1 MRIPRLLTILGPAS
15 VLYVLAARAS
25 SNTAAS
31 PDWFLV
37 LLSLALSLT
46 PLAALGSWSS
56 RRGASRLAF
65 MGVSLAIAMASAR
78 TASPLLELTHDIA
91 WLLAVLTM
99 LDLVLPRDTGP
110 LVRYGALGALA
121 LAAFVG
127 AGLAR
132 QGLLP
137 EMTFAVVVV
146 LGILATGALH
156 QIVLVGRGHVVE
168 GGLSG
173 IALAALS
180 VGLAYCWFG
189 PFEGVLATTVEFGVA
204 SLLWLGHLA
213 WLDPG
218 WRSLRRV
225 GVPVV
230 IASALCFAVTLVFA
244 PDAPLARWQLGL
256 FALGSGV
263 LWWLTF
269 SLVRRLSNRAV
280 WSTAGRL
287 ADAAEAARTRLAGG
301 AALDEVAV
309 GTLVPFGKVF
319 EDGKGSPPELY
330 TLEPSLRL
338 RLDTGE
344 RANIRPAKAPAAIT
358 RALLADGHQGVLD
371 LVDLRARVVREPS
384 IRELVN
390 AMEDHGLGCALKC
403 VHLDHVEGVLL
414 LPRGDRSEA
423 LSGTELDELGR
434 LADLLGGALASALAQ
449 RRADTHIHELSTL
462 RREAE
467 DRITALE
474 GELDQLRGQCEVLGR
489 GLAEDRTLHVAYSQ
503 SMRRVQTRAIE
514 LAPLADPVLLVAP
527 AGSPVL
533 PVSRFIHDRGP
544 RWKAPF
550 VVADC
555 SAAPPDQVARL
566 LFGSQ
571 TDSCTGWFQ
580 SAAGGTLLLRDLPAL
595 SKTNQAR
602 LASTLAEPDA
612 EEHESNEPRL
622 VRPRIIATARAPL
635 GELELRGALDSE
647 VAKHFMQS
655 GLTIPPLRDRREDVP
670 SLALLAIDRACRI
683 LAREPVGITE
693 EAMSALV
700 DHDWPGDVAE
710 LELIIEL
717 AVAKASSKTI
727 GLRDLPPLAWP
738 GADED
743 EPLTGTYIE
752 VERRLLERALLRSG
766 GNKSEAARM
775 LGLKRTT
782 FLDKLRRHGLEQRAP
797 HDLGGTAVG

>member
-15 VLYVLAARAS
+15 VLYVLAARAA

-31 PDWFLV
+31 PDWLV
-37 LLSLALSLT
+37 VSLSLAFSLT
-46 PLAALGSWSS
+46 PLAVLGSWSS

-65 MGVSLAIAMASAR
+65 MAVSLAIAIASAR
-78 TASPLLELTHDIA
+78 TSSPLLDLTHDIA
-91 WLLAVLTM
+91 WLLAALTM
-99 LDLVLPRDTGP
+99 LDLVVPRETGS

-121 LAAFVG
+121 STAFVG

-173 IALAALS
+173 IALAILA

-189 PFEGVLATTVEFGVA
+189 PFDGVLATTVEFGVA

-230 IASALCFAVTLVFA
+230 IASAVCFAVTVGVV
-244 PDAPLARWQLGL
+244 PDAPLERWKLGL
-256 FALGSGV
+256 LALGSGV

-269 SLVRRLSNRAV
+269 SFARRLSNRAV
-280 WSTAGRL
+280 WSTSGRL
-287 ADAAEAARTRLAGG
+287 ADAAEAARSRLVGG
-301 AALDEVAV
+301 AALEEVAT
-309 GTLVPFGKVF
+309 GILVPFGKVF
-319 EDGKGSPPELY
+319 EGSEGFAELY

-338 RLDTGE
+338 RLDSGE
-344 RANIRPAKAPAAIT
+344 RANIRPVKAPATIT
-358 RALLADGHQGVLD
+358 RTFFADGHQGVLD
-371 LVDLRARVVREPS
+371 LVSLRARVVREAS

-390 AMEDHGLGCALKC
+390 TMADQGMGCALPC
-403 VHLDHVEGVLL
+403 MHLDHIEGVLL
-414 LPRGDRSEA
+414 LPLGDRSEA
-423 LSGTELDELGR
+423 LSRTELDELGR
-434 LADLLGGALASALAQ
+434 LADSLGGALASALAQ

-474 GELDQLRGQCEVLGR
+474 GELDQLRGQCDVLGR

-503 SMRRVQTRAIE
+503 SMRIVQTRAIE
-514 LAPLADPVLLVAP
+514 LSPLADPVLLVAP
-527 AGSPVL
+527 AGAPVL

-544 RWKAPF
+544 RWEAPF

-555 SAAPPDQVARL
+555 SAAPPDQVASL

-571 TDSCTGWFQ
+571 RESRTGWFQ

-595 SKTNQAR
+595 SKSNQAR
-602 LASTLAEPDA
+602 LAAALAEQGA
-612 EEHESNEPRL
+612 EENESKDPRPMRPRL
-622 VRPRIIATARAPL
+622 IATTRASL
-635 GELELRGALDSE
+635 GELERRGALDPE
-647 VAKHFMQS
+647 LARQLTRP

-670 SLALLAIDRACRI
+670 SLALLAIDRACRV

-693 EAMSALV
+693 EAMAALV

-717 AVAKASSKTI
+717 AVAEASSKTI

-738 GADED
+738 GADEQ
-743 EPLTGTYIE
+743 EPLIGTYIE
-752 VERRLLERALLRSG
+752 VERRLLERTLLRAG

-797 HDLGGTAVG
+797 NDLGSTAVG

>member
-1 MRIPRLLTILGPAS
+1 
-15 VLYVLAARAS
+15 
-25 SNTAAS
+25 
-31 PDWFLV
+31 
-37 LLSLALSLT
+37 
-46 PLAALGSWSS
+46 
-56 RRGASRLAF
+56 
-65 MGVSLAIAMASAR
+65 MGVTLAIAIASAR
-78 TASPLLELTHDIA
+78 TASPLLDLTHDIA
-91 WLLAVLTM
+91 WLLATLTM
-99 LDLVLPRDTGP
+99 LDLVLPRETRS

-121 LAAFVG
+121 SAAFVG

-156 QIVLVGRGHVVE
+156 QIVLVGRGHVLE

-173 IALAALS
+173 IALASIS

-189 PFEGVLATTVEFGVA
+189 PFDGLLATTVEFGVA

-230 IASALCFAVTLVFA
+230 VASALCFAVTFGFA
-244 PDAPLARWQLGL
+244 PDAPLERWQLGL

-269 SLVRRLSNRAV
+269 SFARRLSNRAV
-280 WSTAGRL
+280 WSTSGRL
-287 ADAAEAARTRLAGG
+287 ADGAEWAGRRLVGG
-301 AALDEVAV
+301 AALEEIAT
-309 GTLVPFGKVF
+309 GILVPFSKVF
-319 EDGKGSPPELY
+319 EGSDGSPELY

-338 RLDTGE
+338 RLDAGE
-344 RANIRPAKAPAAIT
+344 RANIRPAKAPSAIT
-358 RALLADGHQGVLD
+358 RALFADGHQGVLD
-371 LVDLRARVVREPS
+371 LVSLRARVVREPS
-384 IRELVN
+384 IRELAN
-390 AMEDHGLGCALKC
+390 TMDDHGMGCALPC
-403 VHLDHVEGVLL
+403 MHLDHIEGVLL
-414 LPRGDRSEA
+414 LPLGDRSEA
-423 LSGTELDELGR
+423 LSRTELDELER
-434 LADLLGGALASALAQ
+434 LADSLGGALASALAQ
-449 RRADTHIHELSTL
+449 RRADTHIYELSTL

-474 GELDQLRGQCEVLGR
+474 GELDQLRGQCDVLGR

-514 LAPLADPVLLVAP
+514 LAPVADPVLLIAP

-544 RWKAPF
+544 RWEAPF

-555 SAAPPDQVARL
+555 SAAPPDQVASL

-571 TDSCTGWFQ
+571 SESRTGWFQ

-595 SKTNQAR
+595 SKPNQAR
-602 LASTLAEPDA
+602 LAAALAEQDA
-612 EEHESNEPRL
+612 QEHEREEPRL
-622 VRPRIIATARAPL
+622 LRPRLIATTRAPL
-635 GELELRGALDSE
+635 GELERRGALDP
-647 VAKHFMQS
+647 ALARQLTRP
-655 GLTIPPLRDRREDVP
+655 GLTIPALRDRREDVP
-670 SLALLAIDRACRI
+670 SLALLGIDRACRV
-683 LAREPVGITE
+683 LAREPVGIAE
-693 EAMSALV
+693 DAMAALV

-727 GLRDLPPLAWP
+727 ALRDLPPLAWP
-738 GADED
+738 GADEG

>member
-15 VLYVLAARAS
+15 VLYVLAARAA

-31 PDWFLV
+31 PDWLV
-37 LLSLALSLT
+37 VSLSLAFSLT
-46 PLAALGSWSS
+46 PLAVLGSWSS

-65 MGVSLAIAMASAR
+65 MGVTLAIAIASAR
-78 TASPLLELTHDIA
+78 TASPFLDLTHDIA
-91 WLLAVLTM
+91 WLLAALTM
-99 LDLVLPRDTGP
+99 LDLVVPRETGS
-110 LVRYGALGALA
+110 LIRYGALGALA
-121 LAAFVG
+121 SAAFVG

-156 QIVLVGRGHVVE
+156 QIVLAGRGHVVE

-173 IALAALS
+173 IALASLA

-213 WLDPG
+213 WLYPG

-230 IASALCFAVTLVFA
+230 IASALCFAVTLGFA
-244 PDAPLARWQLGL
+244 PDAPLERWQLGL

-269 SLVRRLSNRAV
+269 SFARTLSNRAV
-280 WSTAGRL
+280 WSTSGRL
-287 ADAAEAARTRLAGG
+287 ADAAEIARSRLVGG
-301 AALDEVAV
+301 AALEEVAT
-309 GTLVPFGKVF
+309 GILVPFGKVF
-319 EDGKGSPPELY
+319 EDGKGSPELY

-338 RLDTGE
+338 RLDPGE
-344 RANIRPAKAPAAIT
+344 RANIRAAKAPAAIT
-358 RALLADGHQGVLD
+358 RALFAEGHEGVLD
-371 LVDLRARVVREPS
+371 LVSLRARVVREPS

-390 AMEDHGLGCALKC
+390 TMADHGMGCALPC
-403 VHLDHVEGVLL
+403 LHLDHIEGVLL
-414 LPRGDRSEA
+414 LPQGGRSEA
-423 LSGTELDELGR
+423 LSGTELHELGR
-434 LADLLGGALASALAQ
+434 LADSLGGALASALAQ

-474 GELDQLRGQCEVLGR
+474 GELDQLRGQCDVLGR

-514 LAPLADPVLLVAP
+514 LAPLADPVLLVAS

-555 SAAPPDQVARL
+555 SAAPPDQVASL
-566 LFGSQ
+566 LFGSGRE
-571 TDSCTGWFQ
+571 SRTGWFQ

-602 LASTLAEPDA
+602 LASALAEQDA
-612 EEHESNEPRL
+612 EEDESNEPRL
-622 VRPRIIATARAPL
+622 VRPRLIATTRAPL
-635 GELELRGALDSE
+635 GELESRGALAPE
-647 VAKHFMQS
+647 LAKQLMQP

-670 SLALLAIDRACRI
+670 SLALLAIDRACRV

-727 GLRDLPPLAWP
+727 GLPDLPPLAWP
-738 GADED
+738 GADEE

>member
-1 MRIPRLLTILGPAS
+1 
-15 VLYVLAARAS
+15 
-25 SNTAAS
+25 
-31 PDWFLV
+31 
-37 LLSLALSLT
+37 
-46 PLAALGSWSS
+46 
-56 RRGASRLAF
+56 
-65 MGVSLAIAMASAR
+65 
-78 TASPLLELTHDIA
+78 
-91 WLLAVLTM
+91 
-99 LDLVLPRDTGP
+99 
-110 LVRYGALGALA
+110 
-121 LAAFVG
+121 
-127 AGLAR
+127 
-132 QGLLP
+132 
-137 EMTFAVVVV
+137 
-146 LGILATGALH
+146 
-156 QIVLVGRGHVVE
+156 
-168 GGLSG
+168 
-173 IALAALS
+173 
-180 VGLAYCWFG
+180 
-189 PFEGVLATTVEFGVA
+189 
-204 SLLWLGHLA
+204 
-213 WLDPG
+213 
-218 WRSLRRV
+218 
-225 GVPVV
+225 
-230 IASALCFAVTLVFA
+230 
-244 PDAPLARWQLGL
+244 
-256 FALGSGV
+256 
-263 LWWLTF
+263 
-269 SLVRRLSNRAV
+269 
-280 WSTAGRL
+280 
-287 ADAAEAARTRLAGG
+287 
-301 AALDEVAV
+301 
-309 GTLVPFGKVF
+309 
-319 EDGKGSPPELY
+319 
-330 TLEPSLRL
+330 
-338 RLDTGE
+338 
-344 RANIRPAKAPAAIT
+344 
-358 RALLADGHQGVLD
+358 
-371 LVDLRARVVREPS
+371 RVVREPS
-384 IRELVN
+384 IRELVDT
-390 AMEDHGLGCALKC
+390 MEDHGLGCALPC

-434 LADLLGGALASALAQ
+434 LADSLGGALASALAQ
-449 RRADTHIHELSTL
+449 RRADSHIHELSTL

-474 GELDQLRGQCEVLGR
+474 GELDQVRGQCDVLGR

-571 TDSCTGWFQ
+571 TESRNGWFQ
-580 SAAGGTLLLRDLPAL
+580 SAGGGTLLLRDLPAL

-602 LASTLAEPDA
+602 LASTLGEPDA
-612 EEHESNEPRL
+612 EAHESDEPRR
-622 VRPRIIATARAPL
+622 VRPRIIATTRAPL
-635 GELELRGALDSE
+635 DELELRGALDSE
-647 VAKHFMQS
+647 LAKHFMRP
-655 GLTIPPLRDRREDVP
+655 GLTIPRLSDRREDVP
-670 SLALLAIDRACRI
+670 SLALLAIDRACRV
-683 LAREPVGITE
+683 LARDPVGITE

-738 GADED
+738 GAEED

>member
-25 SNTAAS
+25 SDIAAS
-31 PDWFLV
+31 PDWLV
-37 LLSLALSLT
+37 VFLSLVFSLT
-46 PLAALGSWSS
+46 PLALLWSWSS

-65 MGVSLAIAMASAR
+65 LGVSLAVAIASSR
-78 TASPLLELTHDIA
+78 TASPLLDLTHDIA
-91 WLLAVLTM
+91 WLLAALTM
-99 LDLVLPRDTGP
+99 IDLVVPRETSS

-121 LAAFVG
+121 SAAFVG

-132 QGLLP
+132 EGLLP

-146 LGILATGALH
+146 LAVLATGALH

-173 IALAALS
+173 IALASLA

-189 PFEGVLATTVEFGVA
+189 PFDGVLATTVEFGVA

-230 IASALCFAVTLVFA
+230 VASALCFAMTVGFA
-244 PDAPLARWQLGL
+244 PDADLEPWKLGL
-256 FALGSGV
+256 FAVGSGV

-269 SLVRRLSNRAV
+269 SFARKLSNRAV
-280 WSTAGRL
+280 WSTSGRL
-287 ADAAEAARTRLAGG
+287 ADAAGAARSRLVGG
-301 AALDEVAV
+301 AALAEVAT
-309 GTLVPFGKVF
+309 GILVPFGKVF
-319 EDGKGSPPELY
+319 EGSKGSTELY

-338 RLDTGE
+338 RLDSGE
-344 RANIRPAKAPAAIT
+344 RANIKPAKAPAAIT
-358 RALLADGHQGVLD
+358 QLLFAGGQQGALD
-371 LVDLRARVVREPS
+371 LVGLRARVVRDPS

-390 AMEDHGLGCALKC
+390 TMADHGIGCALPC
-403 VHLDHVEGVLL
+403 MHLDQVEGVLL
-414 LPRGDRSEA
+414 LPLGDRSEA
-423 LSGTELDELGR
+423 LSRTELDELGR
-434 LADLLGGALASALAQ
+434 LADSLGGALASALAQ

-467 DRITALE
+467 DRIAALE
-474 GELDQLRGQCEVLGR
+474 GELDQLRGQCDVLGR

-514 LAPLADPVLLVAP
+514 LSPLADPVLLVAP

-544 RWKAPF
+544 RWEAAF

-555 SAAPPDQVARL
+555 SAAPPDQLERL
-566 LFGSQ
+566 LFGSPRE
-571 TDSCTGWFQ
+571 SHTGWFQ

-595 SKTNQAR
+595 SKSNQAR
-602 LASTLAEPDA
+602 LAAALAEQNDQ
-612 EEHESNEPRL
+612 ENESREPRL
-622 VRPRIIATARAPL
+622 IRPRLIATTRAPL
-635 GELELRGALDSE
+635 GELQRRGALDPE
-647 VAKHFMQS
+647 LARLLTQP

-670 SLALLAIDRACRI
+670 SLSLLAIDRACRV

-693 EAMSALV
+693 EAMAALV

-717 AVAKASSKTI
+717 AVAKASSTTI
-727 GLRDLPPLAWP
+727 ALCDLPPLAWP
-738 GADED
+738 GPDEE
-743 EPLTGTYIE
+743 EPLTGTYVE

>member
-25 SNTAAS
+25 SDIAAS
-31 PDWFLV
+31 PDWLV
-37 LLSLALSLT
+37 VFLSLVFSLT
-46 PLAALGSWSS
+46 PLALLWSWSS

-65 MGVSLAIAMASAR
+65 LGVSLAVAIASSR

-91 WLLAVLTM
+91 WLLAALTM
-99 LDLVLPRDTGP
+99 IDLVVPRETSS

-121 LAAFVG
+121 SAAFVG

-132 QGLLP
+132 EGLLP

-146 LGILATGALH
+146 LAVLATGALH

-173 IALAALS
+173 IALASLA

-189 PFEGVLATTVEFGVA
+189 PFDGVLATTVEFGVA

-230 IASALCFAVTLVFA
+230 VASALCFAMTVGFA
-244 PDAPLARWQLGL
+244 PDADLEPWKLGL
-256 FALGSGV
+256 FAVGSGV

-269 SLVRRLSNRAV
+269 SFARKLSNRAV
-280 WSTAGRL
+280 WSTSGRL
-287 ADAAEAARTRLAGG
+287 ADAAGAARSRLVGG
-301 AALDEVAV
+301 AALAEVAT
-309 GTLVPFGKVF
+309 GILVPFGKVF
-319 EDGKGSPPELY
+319 EGSKGSTELY
-330 TLEPSLRL
+330 TLEPPLRL
-338 RLDTGE
+338 RLDSGE
-344 RANIRPAKAPAAIT
+344 RANIKPAKAPAAIT
-358 RALLADGHQGVLD
+358 QLLFAGGQQGALD
-371 LVDLRARVVREPS
+371 LVGLRARVVRDPS

-390 AMEDHGLGCALKC
+390 TMADHGIGCALPC
-403 VHLDHVEGVLL
+403 MHLDQVEGVLL
-414 LPRGDRSEA
+414 LPLGDRSEA
-423 LSGTELDELGR
+423 LSRTELDELGR
-434 LADLLGGALASALAQ
+434 LADSLGGALASALAQ

-467 DRITALE
+467 DRIAALE
-474 GELDQLRGQCEVLGR
+474 GELDQLRGQCDVLGR

-514 LAPLADPVLLVAP
+514 LSPLADPVLLVAP

-544 RWKAPF
+544 RWEAAF

-555 SAAPPDQVARL
+555 SAAPPDQLERL
-566 LFGSQ
+566 LFGSPRE
-571 TDSCTGWFQ
+571 SHTGWFQ

-595 SKTNQAR
+595 SKSNQAR
-602 LASTLAEPDA
+602 LAAALAEQNDQ
-612 EEHESNEPRL
+612 ENESRDPRL
-622 VRPRIIATARAPL
+622 IRPRLIATTRAPL
-635 GELELRGALDSE
+635 GELQRRGALDPE
-647 VAKHFMQS
+647 LARLLTQP

-670 SLALLAIDRACRI
+670 SLSLLAIDRACRV

-693 EAMSALV
+693 EAMAALV

-717 AVAKASSKTI
+717 AVAKASSTTI
-727 GLRDLPPLAWP
+727 ALCDLPPLAWP
-738 GADED
+738 GPDEE
-743 EPLTGTYIE
+743 EPLTGTYVE

>member
-25 SNTAAS
+25 SDIAAS
-31 PDWFLV
+31 PDWLV
-37 LLSLALSLT
+37 VFLSLVFSLT
-46 PLAALGSWSS
+46 PLALLWSWSS

-65 MGVSLAIAMASAR
+65 LGVSLAVAIASSR

-91 WLLAVLTM
+91 WLLAALTM
-99 LDLVLPRDTGP
+99 IDLVVPRETSS

-121 LAAFVG
+121 SAAFVG

-132 QGLLP
+132 EGLLP

-146 LGILATGALH
+146 LAVLATGALH

-173 IALAALS
+173 IALASLA

-189 PFEGVLATTVEFGVA
+189 PFDGVLATTVEFGVA

-230 IASALCFAVTLVFA
+230 VASALCFAMTVGFA
-244 PDAPLARWQLGL
+244 PDADLEPWKLGL
-256 FALGSGV
+256 FAVGSGV

-269 SLVRRLSNRAV
+269 SFARKLSNRAV
-280 WSTAGRL
+280 WSTSGRL
-287 ADAAEAARTRLAGG
+287 ADAAGAARSRLVGG
-301 AALDEVAV
+301 AALAEVAT
-309 GTLVPFGKVF
+309 GILVPFGEVF
-319 EDGKGSPPELY
+319 EGSKGSTELY
-330 TLEPSLRL
+330 TLEPPLRL
-338 RLDTGE
+338 RLDSGE
-344 RANIRPAKAPAAIT
+344 RANIKPAKAPAAIT
-358 RALLADGHQGVLD
+358 QLLFAGGQQGALD
-371 LVDLRARVVREPS
+371 LVGLRARVVRDPS

-390 AMEDHGLGCALKC
+390 TMADHGIGCALPC
-403 VHLDHVEGVLL
+403 MHLDQVEGVLL
-414 LPRGDRSEA
+414 LPLGDRSEA
-423 LSGTELDELGR
+423 LSRTELDELGR
-434 LADLLGGALASALAQ
+434 LADSLGGALASALAQ

-467 DRITALE
+467 DRIAALE
-474 GELDQLRGQCEVLGR
+474 GELDQLRGQCDVLGR

-514 LAPLADPVLLVAP
+514 LSPLADPVLLVAP

-544 RWKAPF
+544 RWEAAF

-555 SAAPPDQVARL
+555 SAAPPDQLERL
-566 LFGSQ
+566 LFGSPRESQ
-571 TDSCTGWFQ
+571 TGWFQ

-595 SKTNQAR
+595 SKSNQAR
-602 LASTLAEPDA
+602 LAAALAEQNDQ
-612 EEHESNEPRL
+612 ENESRDPRL
-622 VRPRIIATARAPL
+622 IRPRLIATARAPL
-635 GELELRGALDSE
+635 GELQRRGALDPE
-647 VAKHFMQS
+647 LARLLTQP

-670 SLALLAIDRACRI
+670 SLSLLAIDRACRV

-693 EAMSALV
+693 EAMAALV

-717 AVAKASSKTI
+717 AVAKASSTTI
-727 GLRDLPPLAWP
+727 ALCDLPPLAWP
-738 GADED
+738 GPDQE
-743 EPLTGTYIE
+743 EPLTGTYVE

>member
-25 SNTAAS
+25 SNATES
-31 PDWFLV
+31 PDWLLA
-37 LLSLALSLT
+37 LLSLAFSLT
-46 PLAALGSWSS
+46 PLAVLGTWSS

-65 MGVSLAIAMASAR
+65 MGVSLAIALASAR
-78 TASPLLELTHDIA
+78 SASPTLDVTHDLA
-91 WLLAVLTM
+91 WLLAVMTM
-99 LDLVLPRDTGP
+99 IDLVLPRETGA
-110 LVRYGALGALA
+110 LVRYGALSAFA
-121 LAAFVG
+121 SAAFAG
-127 AGLAR
+127 AALAR

-137 EMTFAVVVV
+137 EMTFAVIVV

-173 IALAALS
+173 IALSCLAVA
-180 VGLAYCWFG
+180 LAYCWFG
-189 PFEGVLATTVEFGVA
+189 PFDGVLAATVELGVA

-230 IASALCFAVTLVFA
+230 VASALCFGLTVVFT
-244 PDAPLARWQLGL
+244 PDAPLERWQLGL
-256 FALGSGV
+256 FAVGSGV

-269 SLVRRLSNRAV
+269 AFVRRLSARAV
-280 WSTAGRL
+280 WSTSGRL
-287 ADAAEAARTRLAGG
+287 ADAAESARGRLVGG
-301 AALDEVAV
+301 AALEEVATGV
-309 GTLVPFGKVF
+309 LTPFSKVF
-319 EDGKGSPPELY
+319 DPSDRPPELY

-344 RANIRPAKAPAAIT
+344 RANIRRAEAPSAVT
-358 RALLADGHQGVLD
+358 RALSGGDRPGALD
-371 LVDLRARVVREPS
+371 LAGLRVRVVREPS

-390 AMEDHGLGCALKC
+390 TMTDQVIGCALPC
-403 VHLDHVEGVLL
+403 LHLDHLEGVLV
-414 LPRGDRSEA
+414 LPLGDRSER
-423 LSGTELDELGR
+423 LSRTELDELGS
-434 LADLLGGALASALAQ
+434 LADSLGGALASALAQ

-467 DRITALE
+467 DRIAALE
-474 GELDQLRGQCEVLGR
+474 SALDDLRGQCDMLGR

-514 LAPLADPVLLVAP
+514 LAPGVDPILLVAP
-527 AGSPVL
+527 AGAPVL
-533 PVSRFIHDRGP
+533 PVCRFIHDRGP
-544 RWKAPF
+544 RWEAPF

-555 SAAPPDQVARL
+555 SAAPPDQVAGL

-571 TDSCTGWFQ
+571 SGGRAGWFH

-595 SKTNQAR
+595 SKSNQAR
-602 LASTLAEPDA
+602 LAEALADQDSRVQGSQEAQRPR
-612 EEHESNEPRL
+612 PRL
-622 VRPRIIATARAPL
+622 IATTRAPL
-635 GELELRGALDSE
+635 AELAQRDAIDPELARQISRP
-647 VAKHFMQS
+647 
-655 GLTIPPLRDRREDVP
+655 GLEIPPLRDRREDVP
-670 SLALLAIDRACRI
+670 SLALLAIDRACRV

-693 EAMSALV
+693 DAMTALV

-717 AVAKASSKTI
+717 AVANAAAKTI
-727 GLRDLPPLAWP
+727 ALSDLPPLAWP
-738 GADED
+738 GAEEE
-743 EPLTGTYIE
+743 EPLTGTYVE

-782 FLDKLRRHGLEQRAP
+782 FLDKLRRHELERRAQ
-797 HDLGGTAVG
+797 HDLGGTALG